1 MRIRLLAG
9 VGVALMVGCGGREA
23 PDTTAGLTVTD
34 VVIGEP
40 VLDDV
45 ASMYATFNNAGPE
58 DTLRAVLIEGVGR
71 VEVHDQWRDGDLMRM
86 EPLPNLIV
94 PAGGTVNLEPGG
106 LHFMLMGI
114 TVELAAGDSV
124 DIRFRFAVSGIA
136 ETRAPVVSLADVL
149 SRKPASGG
157 Q

>member
-1 MRIRLLAG
+1 MTLRLLAG
-9 VGVALMVGCGGREA
+9 VGAALMIGCGGREA

-40 VLDDV
+40 VLDEV
-45 ASMYATFNNAGPE
+45 ASMYATFHNAGPE
-58 DTLRAVLIEGVGR
+58 DTLRAVLIDGVGR
-71 VEVHDQWRDGDLMRM
+71 VEVHDQWQDGDLMRM

-94 PAGGTVNLEPGG
+94 PAGGTVILEPGG

-114 TVELAAGDSV
+114 TIELAVGDSV
-124 DIRFRFAVSGIA
+124 DIRFRFAISGMV

-149 SRKPASGG
+149 SRKPAGGG